1 MGARQTETGMVA
13 AYLWFVARDL
23 CVTAWRQLSWIYVAM
38 WDPETSAR
46 VSESLNV
53 LASV

>member
-1 MGARQTETGMVA
+1 M
-13 AYLWFVARDL
+13 WFAARDL
-23 CVTAWRQLSWIYVAM
+23 RTAVWRELPWIHVAV
-38 WDPETSAR
+38 WDPEMPAR